1 MGYQQEARLR
11 RVSLR
16 SHRVTNEYVSFYV
29 GDARMSDCTDRSSAH
44 SASLQEYYM
53 YSEGRR

>member
-1 MGYQQEARLR
+1 M
-11 RVSLR
+11 
-16 SHRVTNEYVSFYV
+16 TNEYVSFYV